1 MKLIKRFLQ
10 MARSYWGVLVW
21 AVIGLIGAS
30 LMGLVTP
37 EIVRRLTGSLQD
49 IDTLTVD
56 TLILYAAVLVGAYL
70 LRGVFRF
77 LSMYLA
83 HVAAWRFVGD
93 ITSKAYDKLQTLSM
107 RYYSTRQ
114 TGEIM
119 SRVTNDTRM
128 LEVLVAHAVPDFISN
143 VLIILGVAVML
154 FLINPTM
161 AALTLIPVPL
171 VFCAS
176 WYFSGKVR
184 PLFRRNQQI
193 MGELNS
199 RLQDNISGMKEIQ
212 AFGKEEHEHLG
223 MAEFCRYYVKANI
236 RANFVNAI
244 LNPSVEFLTSIGTV
258 IVVVGGGLLAMAG
271 QMPVEDVV
279 GFMMYL
285 SLFYQPLTVFS
296 RLVEDIQMSVAGGE
310 RIMEIL
316 DTDPDIKDAPDAKDL
331 GQAQGKIAFDHVS
344 FHYQEDEPVLRDVS
358 FIANPGEMIA
368 LVGATGVGKST
379 LVSLLERFYEPVEGR
394 VLLDDTDIR
403 DITLS
408 SLRSNLSMVLQDVFL
423 FNGSIYDNIA
433 YGVENATEEQVIE
446 AAKAACAHEFISEM
460 PQGYQT
466 QIGERGVRLSG
477 GQKQRI
483 AIARAV
489 LRNTP
494 VLILD
499 EATSAVDTETEAQ
512 IQQAIDNL
520 AGKRTIVVI
529 AHRLSTVMRAN
540 TILVLDKGG
549 VAEQGTHEELMA
561 KDGIYAKLCRVQL
574 DKIPP
579 MG

>member
-10 MARSYWGVLVW
+10 MARPYWGVLVW
-21 AVIGLIGAS
+21 AVIGLIGAA

-49 IDTLTVD
+49 LGSLTVEM
-56 TLILYAAVLVGAYL
+56 LIGYAVVLVVAYL
-70 LRGVFRF
+70 LRGVCRF

-93 ITSKAYDKLQTLSM
+93 LTSKAYDKLQTLSM
-107 RYYSTRQ
+107 RYYSDRQ

-119 SRVTNDTRM
+119 SRVSNDTRM
-128 LEVLVAHAVPDFISN
+128 LEVLIAHAVPDFISN
-143 VLIILGVAVML
+143 VLIIIGVAVML

-161 AALTLIPVPL
+161 ALFTLIPVPL

-184 PLFRRNQQI
+184 PLFQRNQEI

-212 AFGKEEHEHLG
+212 AFGKEEHEHLS
-223 MAEFCRYYVKANI
+223 MADFCRYYTKANI

-244 LNPSVEFLTSIGTV
+244 LNPSVEFLTSIGTI

-296 RLVEDIQMSVAGGE
+296 RLVEDIQMSMAGGE

-316 DTDPDIKDAPDAKDL
+316 DTDPDIKDAPDAKEL
-331 GQAQGKIAFDHVS
+331 GVARGKIAFDHVS
-344 FHYQEDEPVLRDVS
+344 FYYQEDEPVLQDVS
-358 FIANPGEMIA
+358 FTAQPGEMIA

-379 LVSLLERFYEPVEGR
+379 LVSLLERFYEPVDGR

-403 DITLS
+403 GVTIA
-408 SLRSNLSMVLQDVFL
+408 SLRRNLSMVLQDVFL
-423 FNGSIYDNIA
+423 FNGSIYENIA
-433 YGVENATEEQVIE
+433 YGVDNATEEQVIE
-446 AAKAACAHEFISEM
+446 AAKAACAHAFISEM

-466 QIGERGVRLSG
+466 RIGERGVRLSG

-529 AHRLSTVMRAN
+529 AHRLSTVMRADK
-540 TILVLDKGG
+540 ILVLDKGR
-549 VAEQGTHEELMA
+549 VAEEGRHDELMA
-561 KDGIYAKLCRVQL
+561 QNGIYAKLCRVQM
-574 DKIPP
+574 DKISPA
-579 MG
+579 

>member
-10 MARSYWGVLVW
+10 MARPYWWVLVL
-21 AVIGLIGAS
+21 AVIGLIGGS

-37 EIVRRLTGSLQD
+37 EIVRQLTGDLKD
-49 IDTLTVD
+49 IGGVTGEL
-56 TLILYAAVLVGAYL
+56 LLGYAGILLVAYL
-70 LRGVFRF
+70 IRGICRF
-77 LSMYLA
+77 LSLYLA

-93 ITSKAYDKLQTLSM
+93 ITAKAYEKLQTLSM
-107 RYYSTRQ
+107 RFYSASR

-119 SRVTNDTRM
+119 SRVTNDTRT
-128 LEVLVAHAVPDFISN
+128 LEVLIAHAVPDFISN

-154 FLINPTM
+154 FIINPTM

-171 VFCAS
+171 VFFAS

-184 PLFRRNQQI
+184 PLFRRNQKI

-212 AFGKEEHEHLG
+212 AFGKEEHEQMG
-223 MAEFCRYYVKANI
+223 MVEFCRYYVNANI
-236 RANFVNAI
+236 RANFFNAI
-244 LNPSVEFLTSIGTV
+244 LNPAVEFLTSIGTI
-258 IVVVGGGLLAMAG
+258 IVVVGGGLLAIAG
-271 QMPVEDVV
+271 DMPVEDVV

-316 DTDPDIKDAPDAKDL
+316 DTDPDIKDADDAVDL
-331 GQAQGKIAFDHVS
+331 GVAKGKIAFEHVT
-344 FHYQEDEPVLRDVS
+344 FHYDPDEPVLEDIS
-358 FIANPGEMIA
+358 FTAQPGEMIA

-379 LVSLLERFYEPVEGR
+379 LVSLLERFYEPVSGR
-394 VLLDDTDIR
+394 VLLDDVDIKR
-403 DITLS
+403 ATVA

-433 YGVENATEEQVIE
+433 YGVENATEEQVM
-446 AAKAACAHEFISEM
+446 AASQAACAHEFISEM
-460 PQGYQT
+460 PKGYHT
-466 QIGERGVRLSG
+466 VIGERGVRLSG

-529 AHRLSTVMRAN
+529 AHRLSTVMKADK
-540 TILVLDKGG
+540 ILVLDKGR
-549 VAEQGTHEELMA
+549 VAEEGRHDELM
-561 KDGIYAKLCRVQL
+561 KQGGIYANLCSIQL
-574 DKIPP
+574 DKINP
-579 MG
+579 M